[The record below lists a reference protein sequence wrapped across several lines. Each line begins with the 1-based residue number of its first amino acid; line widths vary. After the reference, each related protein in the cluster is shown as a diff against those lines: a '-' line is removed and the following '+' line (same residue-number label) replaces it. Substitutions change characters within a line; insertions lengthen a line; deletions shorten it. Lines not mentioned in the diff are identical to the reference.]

1 MTDPWVPYEGETPA
15 FTIQRP
21 HYSDVTGGDFVR
33 AGSGGLPRTAVRY
46 QIAVPDSQSLATQSS
61 LVAVARSYDRI
72 ELMWGWP
79 IRFSAWT
86 EVALVRSAFGH
97 PSTVNDGM
105 TIFSSTRTDYPAV
118 DAALTPLSVLITDSP
133 LPGGRWYYYTLFFF
147 VGTEWVSA
155 LWAEALVPRNFGHQ
169 QHLWEALPP
178 YYQWVD
184 SRFRSNDGYLHQY
197 LNMFGFELDQIR
209 EYVESWQ
216 DVYHADFSPIQ
227 LLKRVGENLGLAE
240 EQGIGEIRYRA
251 LVGQLSQL
259 YERRGTLE
267 GIRLLI
273 EVSSKFETLLTEGRN
288 LMLLPDDSD
297 FSTGP
302 GNWVLGGG
310 GTPTT
315 AAAATATA
323 AGSASNA
330 TVLINATNVYAGAAA
345 ATGTAYTN
353 TPGYTAPNYGFDS
366 TVGVGQAAGS
376 GTAFNASISYPI
388 VIVAPYQTDDRIAGF
403 GSGVLHVSVPAEVGT
418 RDVIIQA
425 GSGVLDMPGLKAP
438 KVLTPKY
445 NGIPVK
451 QGNLYGFTVEY
462 KGQSSGS
469 AGIYWY
475 DKNERLVSFDEAL
488 TPSPGDWQALT
499 VQNSP
504 PVGAIYA
511 VPYVKQSGRT
521 AGYSF
526 SIMGAMFYLIG
537 DTSTVTALS
546 PDYYLTL
553 GNVDELIGT
562 GTSANRVI
570 GDTG

>member
-1 MTDPWVPYEGETPA
+1 MTDPWVPYEGEPPA
-15 FTIQRP
+15 FTVQRP
-21 HYSDVTGGDFVR
+21 HYGEVTGGDFVR
-33 AGSGGLPRTAVRY
+33 GGSLPRTAIRY
-46 QIAVPDSQSLATQSS
+46 QIAVPDSQTLATQSS

-72 ELMWGWP
+72 ELIWGWP
-79 IRFSAWT
+79 IRFDGWD
-86 EVALVRSAFGH
+86 EMALVRSAFGH

-105 TIFSSTRTDYPAV
+105 TIFFSTRADYPAV
-118 DAALTPLSVLITDSP
+118 DDDGTPQSVLITDGD
-133 LPGGRWYYYTLFFF
+133 LPSGRWYYYTLFFHS
-147 VGTEWVSA
+147 GAEWVPA

-169 QHLWEALPP
+169 DHLWSSLPP

-184 SRFRSNDGYLHQY
+184 ARFRSDEGYLHQF

-267 GIRLLI
+267 GTRLLI
-273 EVSSKFETLLTEGRN
+273 EVSSKFETLVTEGRN

-315 AAAATATA
+315 AAGATATA
-323 AGSASNA
+323 SGSASNA

-353 TPGYTAPNYGFDS
+353 TPGFTAPNYGTSS
-366 TVGVGQAAGS
+366 TVGVVQAAAS

-388 VIVAPYQTDDRIAGF
+388 VIEAPYQTDDRIEGF
-403 GSGVLHVSVPAEVGT
+403 GSGVLHVSVPVEVGT

-425 GSGVLDMPGLKAP
+425 GSGILNLPGMKTP
-438 KVLTPKY
+438 KVLSPKY
-445 NGIPVK
+445 NGISVK
-451 QGNLYGFTVEY
+451 EGNIYGFTVRY
-462 KGQSSGS
+462 KGASSGS
-469 AGIYWY
+469 AGIYWFDRY
-475 DKNERLVSFDEAL
+475 EHLISADEAL
-488 TPSPGDWQALT
+488 TPSPGSWQGLT
-499 VQNSP
+499 VQNAP
-504 PVGAIYA
+504 PVGAVFA
-511 VPYVKQSGRT
+511 VPYVKQSSRA
-521 AGYSF
+521 AGNGF
-526 SIMGAMFYLIG
+526 LLMGAMFYLVG
-537 DTSTVTALS
+537 DTSSVTALA

-553 GNVDELIGT
+553 GNLDELIGT
-562 GTSANRVI
+562 GTAANRVI
-570 GDTG
+570 GDG